1 MADKYQKA
9 IRGGWMQ
16 PNEVREREGLPPDVN
31 GGELMASR
39 DLLPLRIAIK
49 TPELL
54 LGNATTAPGR
64 GESA

>member
-1 MADKYQKA
+1 MC
-9 IRGGWMQ
+9 IRDR
-16 PNEVREREGLPPDVN
+16 PNEVREREGLPPDDN

-54 LGNATTAPGR
+54 LSGKTAEKGTDS
-64 GESA
+64 E

>member
-1 MADKYQKA
+1 
-9 IRGGWMQ
+9 MQ
-16 PNEVREREGLPPDVN
+16 PNEVREREGLPPDDN

-54 LGNATTAPGR
+54 LYGKTAEKGTDS
-64 GESA
+64 E